1 MFETLEVAVQKKRIS
16 YINNVTEIS
25 KLRSAENS
33 PEVDSINSL
42 ENLGFT
48 NTIPVSQR
56 KAVMKDRELFND
68 AIKKACESLLF
79 INEAINYFG
88 PNTIVVRRSDFVEL
102 IKKYNLVCGIFR
114 NYTGIVPEKNIL
126 EIKDTIKKFEGLNS
140 GLNSAPLPI
149 YQAYNKY
156 YTYRITAVVF
166 SRRSGKLC
174 KQDKELLNLFP
185 IVLCEKQDYAYREE
199 SEIYRYLT
207 QNGLTLGD
215 PIDTFR
221 RESLSHKF
229 MFICA
234 PAKYMNN
241 REDKVR
247 FSIRPRTEDPF
258 ICSLTPF
265 GVVIHSMWGKEAED
279 ESLRKYKELFSKL
292 RNK

>member
-1 MFETLEVAVQKKRIS
+1 MFETLEVAVRKKRIS
-16 YINNVTEIS
+16 YINDVTGIS
-25 KLRSAENS
+25 KLKSTESS

-42 ENLGFT
+42 ESLGFI

-56 KAVMKDRELFND
+56 RAIMEDRESFND

-88 PNTIVVRRSDFVEL
+88 PNTIVVKRSDFVEL
-102 IKKYNLVCGIFR
+102 IKKYNLVCGTFS

-126 EIKDTIKKFEGLNS
+126 EIKDTINKFKNLDT
-140 GLNSAPLPI
+140 APLPI
-149 YQAYNKY
+149 YQSYTKY
-156 YTYRITAVVF
+156 YTYKITRIVF
-166 SRRSGKLC
+166 SRRSGKLS
-174 KQDKELLNLFP
+174 KQSERLLNLFP
-185 IVLCEKQDYAYREE
+185 IVLCEKQDRSYWEDHDH
-199 SEIYRYLT
+199 EIYRYLI
-207 QNGLTLGD
+207 QNGITLED
-215 PIDTFR
+215 PVDNFVK
-221 RESLSHKF
+221 ESLSHNF

-241 REDKVR
+241 RENKVR
-247 FSIRPRTEDPF
+247 FSIRPKTEDPF